1 MCSSVLYCSQR
12 KRRGAGRTEKSD
24 VQTEYTRLGRFVVV
38 ERFTREEKRILDGR
52 ELSEDERSL
61 HKEMVKKRFL
71 LFLEL
76 KERMKNWIE

>member
-1 MCSSVLYCSQR
+1 M
-12 KRRGAGRTEKSD
+12 
-24 VQTEYTRLGRFVVV
+24 VV